1 MLTIPD
7 NIKELLN
14 TDSIKKNIRIHFP
27 NGERS
32 DICNDQIVKD
42 TVEFTESLCS
52 QSKFKFGLYESSI
65 FECEVVGVS
74 SIKGSTIE
82 VWGEIYCDPT
92 VDGAVFREDLQA
104 YVYPIPYGVFIVD
117 SSKRKSDTIY
127 RNIVAYTESTPT
139 NWKPTEFEQKK
150 VSNKSEYE
158 YNLGY
163 FLAANN
169 FYLIDE
175 VVDVNDVGVLYSQDI
190 EVFHV
195 DTVYHEH
202 GGDSCHA
209 YFDRYAKG
217 TTSYNCLYQIE
228 NVKNYEHIT
237 RAYLEDELRDFLKV
251 YLDMEEEYI
260 RTRGKAL
267 FSISIDYLIK
277 LLLDNGYTI
286 IYPGFSGNYRTSE
299 SLFYPNINFSD
310 DFTQSFSVNT
320 STNSVTLVITDV
332 FGTVLNQK
340 TIDLK
345 PSIPKIF
352 QHSYKNNAPQWTNLK
367 VYIKGK
373 YYGTNFL
380 PSFDDFD
387 IKSYVDALAELMG
400 VFLWRDRSN
409 ELRMID
415 IKQQFDLLPS
425 QTLYP
430 NTSLLPLG
438 AKGGILRPE
447 NYQQCAYDDEYSKPA
462 GAVSCQYTNKED
474 TLCEYI
480 LYISGFDANSD
491 PDSYSTYQLN
501 NNALIKADKWN
512 ESDIQSYCEVIA
524 ENIKYYSYIPVE
536 FIGRGLPYVEPGDTF
551 QILSKINDSIT
562 TIVLNRTLKGEQCLI
577 DTYKTV

>member
-52 QSKFKFGLYESSI
+52 QSEFKFGLYESSI

-195 DTVYHEH
+195 DAVYHEH

-209 YFDRYAKG
+209 YFDRYSKG

-260 RTRGKAL
+260 RTRGKEL
-267 FSISIDYLIK
+267 FSNSIDYLIK

-286 IYPGFSGNYRTSE
+286 IYPGFSGFYRTSE
-299 SLFYPNINFSD
+299 TLFYPNINFSD

-320 STNSVTLVITDV
+320 STNSVTLVITDA

-387 IKSYVDALAELMG
+387 IKSYIDALAELMG

-447 NYQQCAYDDEYSKPA
+447 NYQQCVYDDEYSKPA